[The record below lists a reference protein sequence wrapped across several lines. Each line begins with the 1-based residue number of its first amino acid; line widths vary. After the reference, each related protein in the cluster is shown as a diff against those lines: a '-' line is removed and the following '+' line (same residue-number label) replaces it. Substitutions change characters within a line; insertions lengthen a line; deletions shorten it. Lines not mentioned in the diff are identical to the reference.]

1 MMTALKEWLTAVAA
15 VAVLLYL
22 VRCLLPQS
30 AVRRAADF
38 TWGLVLLAALVQPLL
53 ALAPGDLAISPE
65 QWQRQIAQRQEELEQ
80 TQQAELSAVIA
91 ERTASYI
98 SHKADA
104 LGLDVSVTAQ
114 TAAGGDG
121 LAVPWSVTVEGPY
134 SEALATLIAQDLG
147 IPRERQDWHER
158 EN

>member
-1 MMTALKEWLTAVAA
+1 MMTALKEWLTGVVA

-38 TWGLVLLAALVQPLL
+38 TGGLVLLAALVQPLL
-53 ALAPGDLAISPE
+53 SLSPE
-65 QWQRQIAQRQEELEQ
+65 GLGMAARQWQRQIAERQEELEQ
-80 TQQAELSAVIA
+80 AQEAELSAVIA

-98 SHKADA
+98 SHEADA
-104 LGLDVSVTAQ
+104 LGLEVNVTVE
-114 TAAGGDG
+114 TAAGSDG
-121 LAVPWSVTVEGPY
+121 VTVPWAASVEGPY
-134 SEALATLIAQDLG
+134 SEALAAVMAQDLG